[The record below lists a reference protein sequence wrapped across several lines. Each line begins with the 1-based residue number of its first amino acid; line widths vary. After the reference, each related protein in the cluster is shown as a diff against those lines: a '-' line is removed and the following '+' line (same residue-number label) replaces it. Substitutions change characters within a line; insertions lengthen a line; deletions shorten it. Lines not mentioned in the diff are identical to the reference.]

1 MNLISL
7 SDLSHD
13 GRCSGGGGGGGF
25 AATSRSCKRRQVMDK
40 TSPR

>member
-13 GRCSGGGGGGGF
+13 GRRSGGGGGGF